1 MHKIYTAAGAE
12 QTDDYTIKNIGIPS
26 LVLMERA
33 AEGVTKRVLEVIKED
48 NKRPVICVCGK
59 GNNGAD
65 GLAVARQL
73 AQQSVNVSVYLCNTL
88 KKSAG
93 DSDNIKSDFD
103 IQLNICLN
111 IGLKFLKSLRIPA
124 GAVVVDSVFGNGLDR
139 EVGGIYKDVIAKINK
154 SGAYVIATDIP
165 SGINATTGRVMGSAV
180 RADETVTFG
189 TERTGHILYPG
200 AEYTGRLTVENIGW
214 QTAGLKEIGI
224 SYYLLDEDD
233 LKLIPG
239 RKANSHKGSFGSA
252 LLISGSKEYGG
263 APILCAG
270 AAFASGAGLV
280 RVYTHKKNRAPL
292 LSRLPEAIVSSYGMI
307 GFEPEKLKESKDEL
321 KRLIKNAD
329 ATAAGPGLGKSKA
342 AAEILKCV
350 FENVTSTLILDAD
363 ALNLIADGR
372 VTVPTGKGTGL
383 IITPHLK
390 EAARLLGCDVE
401 EVEADLTGTALKLHK
416 KFNAGVI
423 LKSAV
428 TVITDGKEIFINKG
442 GNSGMACAGSG
453 DVLTGL
459 LCGLAAQG
467 LKGAE
472 LMCAGVYLHSAAG
485 ECAKRKL
492 GEAGMLPSDIAKS
505 VRDVLKSTR

>member
-1 MHKIYTAAGAE
+1 MHKIYTAAGAK
-12 QTDDYTIKNIGIPS
+12 QTDEHTIKIIGIPS

-33 AEGVTKRVLEVIKED
+33 AAGVTKRVLDVLKDD
-48 NKRPVICVCGK
+48 NKQPVICICGK

-73 AQQSVNVSVYLCNTL
+73 SERGADVSVYLCNTI

-93 DSDNIKSDFD
+93 DSDDIKSDFD

-111 IGLKFLKSLRIPA
+111 IGLKFLKTLRIPA
-124 GAVVVDSVFGNGLDR
+124 GAIVVDSVFGNGLDR
-139 EVGGIYKDVIAKINK
+139 EVGGIYKDVMAKINK

-214 QTAGLKEIGI
+214 QTAGLKENGI

-233 LKLIPG
+233 LKLIPE
-239 RKANSHKGSFGSA
+239 RKANSHKGSFGNA
-252 LLISGSKEYGG
+252 LLIAGSKEYGG

-280 RVYTHKKNRAPL
+280 RVYTHEKNRTPL
-292 LSRLPEAIVSSYGMI
+292 LSRLPEAIVSSYGMS
-307 GFEPEKLKESKDEL
+307 GFEPDKLKESKDEL

-329 ATAAGPGLGKSKA
+329 ATAAGPGLGKSNA
-342 AAEILKCV
+342 AVEILKCV
-350 FENVTSTLILDAD
+350 FENVTCPLILDAD

-372 VTVPTGKGTGL
+372 ITLPAGKCSDI

-390 EAARLLGCDVE
+390 EAARLLKCDVG
-401 EVEADLTGTALKLHK
+401 EVEADLPGTALKLHK

-485 ECAKRKL
+485 ECAKRRL